1 MQVYILDYRSYKI
14 IHKQLKGRD
23 FVSLQEF
30 SKSPSLAQ
38 SRDSTNIYN
47 INALQNFNSP
57 LLKNCYSNSDD
68 F

>member
-14 IHKQLKGRD
+14 IHKQLKGKG
-23 FVSLQEF
+23 F

-47 INALQNFNSP
+47 RNALQNFNSP